1 MERKANYIRK
11 YGANADLVLRLLAT
25 NAANAKWKAHFRK
38 KNIRQVSTVPATVD
52 DKENGHGVGSCA
64 C

>member
-38 KNIRQVSTVPATVD
+38 KNIR
-52 DKENGHGVGSCA
+52 
-64 C
+64 